1 MISCRIQHDL
11 YYTLGIDFRYKLYHA
26 TKNVNLKRVFYR
38 VTLESL
44 LISLFLLIILAIHG
58 SSNEKISVYPIY
70 AQNIDTDPIVGMN
83 MRGYYT
89 SMPQE
94 RNFSFSIPANY
105 YQDSFEALSNADIKF
120 IRYLFFWES
129 YVRNPSPFMAELQ
142 TVADV
147 ADKLGIKVLYAN
159 DQFDTSS
166 WLGPKTATGFP
177 SFLFEN
183 NPAYPYGTGGGTGPK
198 DHTAKKWW
206 DDWIDRKIKDQDGN
220 DGWALQVEF
229 LKQIVNMVDDHNS
242 TLGYEILNEP
252 HVNDIS
258 QWVKIGR
265 YNTFMVDEL
274 RGLTQKPIFFDRQVP
289 SELDG
294 PIGANPE
301 NMAKMAPANKENVIF
316 KATIFGLP
324 SNGSY
329 AEARLHY
336 YAKAAEI
343 AGVPLCICEFNL
355 RSYGESVAG
364 EDTNVT
370 FSQQNVDLIV
380 NKIKEV
386 GVWGMG
392 AWLWNIKEHS
402 NPNYDFV
409 NFDDEGIRTTENF
422 KILESAY
429 KSIENLNI
437 RDTISPA
444 LHIDTPEISTDG
456 TTLLLRGYSFDLGSG
471 LKSVEVHT
479 NDGEYQPVTPIKHN
493 DWSHWE
499 ATLPLYDDSKTIIGL
514 AIDNA
519 GNKEYRTLQL
529 TGE

>member
-1 MISCRIQHDL
+1 M
-11 YYTLGIDFRYKLYHA
+11 
-26 TKNVNLKRVFYR
+26 
-38 VTLESL
+38 
-44 LISLFLLIILAIHG
+44 
-58 SSNEKISVYPIY
+58 
-70 AQNIDTDPIVGMN
+70 
-83 MRGYYT
+83 
-89 SMPQE
+89 
-94 RNFSFSIPANY
+94 
-105 YQDSFEALSNADIKF
+105 
-120 IRYLFFWES
+120 
-129 YVRNPSPFMAELQ
+129 RNPAAFMAEMQ

-147 ADKLGIKVLYAN
+147 ADKWGIRVLYAN

-177 SFLFEN
+177 SSLFEN
-183 NPAYPYGTGGGTGPK
+183 NPTYPYGTGGGTGPK

-220 DGWALQVEF
+220 DGWSLQIEF
-229 LKQIVNMVDDHNS
+229 LKQIVNTVDNHNS

-252 HVNDIS
+252 HVNDAS
-258 QWVKIGR
+258 QWEKIGK
-265 YNTFMVDEL
+265 YNTYVVDEL
-274 RGLTQKPIFFDRQVP
+274 RTLTKKLIFYDRQVP

-301 NMAKMAPANKENVIF
+301 NMAKMAPAKKENVIF

-324 SNGSY
+324 SDGTY

-343 AGVPLCICEFNL
+343 AQVPLCICEFNL
-355 RSYGESVAG
+355 RSFGESVAG

-370 FSQQNVDLIV
+370 FSQQNVDLLV
-380 NKIKEV
+380 NKIDEI

-392 AWLWNIKEHS
+392 AWLWSIKEHT

-409 NFDDEGIRTTENF
+409 NFSEEGMRTTENF
-422 KILESAY
+422 QRLENAY
-429 KSIENLNI
+429 KSLVSEDADT

-444 LHIDTPEISTDG
+444 LYIETPEISMNG
-456 TTLLLRGYSFDLGSG
+456 TSLYLRGYSFDLGSG
-471 LKSVEVHT
+471 LMSVEVHT
-479 NDGEYQPVTPIKHN
+479 NDGKYQPVSPIRYN
-493 DWSHWE
+493 DWSQWE
-499 ATLPLYDDSKTIIGL
+499 ATLPLSEDSETIVGL